1 MANLPC
7 FSALITFP
15 HHLNAN
21 WGFDS
26 LPVLNPQTLCF
37 KIRVQRIN

>member
-7 FSALITFP
+7 LSALITFP
-15 HHLNAN
+15 HNLNAN

-26 LPVLNPQTLCF
+26 LPVLNPQTLSVLKSEF
-37 KIRVQRIN
+37 NV

>member
-26 LPVLNPQTLCF
+26 LPVLNPQTLSVLKSEF
-37 KIRVQRIN
+37 NV